1 MNKIIL
7 ATAFAVSQVFAVS
20 AFAQTTRAEVKAEA
34 ASANKSGAIA
44 KGQTT
49 DAPKPKSTAARAD
62 VKMEAAAAEK
72 SGTIAAGQVSKETK
86 PMSTKP
92 RAEVKAETKEAVKK
106 GEIAKGD
113 VPAGSASAAKK

>member
-34 ASANKSGAIA
+34 ASANKAGAIA
-44 KGQTT
+44 KGEGS
-49 DAPKPKSTAARAD
+49 DAPKGKSTAARAD
-62 VKMEAAAAEK
+62 VKKEAAAAEK
-72 SGTIAAGQVSKETK
+72 SGTIATGQVSKEPK
-86 PMSTKP
+86 AMSTKP
-92 RAEVKAETKEAVKK
+92 RAEVKADTKDAVKS
-106 GEIAKGD
+106 GEIAKGQ

>member
-7 ATAFAVSQVFAVS
+7 ATAFAVSQIIAVS

-34 ASANKSGAIA
+34 ASANKAGAIA
-44 KGQTT
+44 KGEGS

-72 SGTIAAGQVSKETK
+72 SGTIATGQVSKESK
-86 PMSTKP
+86 PMSTKA
-92 RAEVKAETKEAVKK
+92 RAEVKSETKDAVKK
-106 GEIAKGD
+106 GEIKKGQ
-113 VPAGSASAAKK
+113 VPDGSASAAMK